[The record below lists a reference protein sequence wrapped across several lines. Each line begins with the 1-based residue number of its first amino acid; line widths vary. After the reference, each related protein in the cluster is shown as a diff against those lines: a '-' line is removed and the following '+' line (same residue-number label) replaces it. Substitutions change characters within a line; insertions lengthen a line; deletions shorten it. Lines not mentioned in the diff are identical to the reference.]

1 MMWEIF
7 TVFLPVYEVI
17 RLWALNK
24 KTNPLTRTT
33 RPQSTYSTSTL
44 VADLPSPTWK
54 KPSSSTSTLAEKGQS
69 VESIQEYMGD
79 RLYTKEAL
87 EYVLAKNPAELQEFA
102 ALSDFSGEN
111 IAFLSEVAAWKS
123 RWPSILEEQQT
134 SAAFN
139 EALSIYADF
148 ISPQDAEFP
157 LNISSH
163 TLKQVQTVF
172 EKPARIVFGDR
183 TADTNE
189 IAPFESST
197 FTPASKEFAG
207 VQYTGAVPE
216 GFDTTV
222 FNIIEDHIKDLVL
235 TNTWARF
242 VQSMRRRSTDT
253 DRSDFT
259 ANSKASKSS
268 LRSWISETREKLQ
281 SFL

>member
-1 MMWEIF
+1 M
-7 TVFLPVYEVI
+7 
-17 RLWALNK
+17 
-24 KTNPLTRTT
+24 
-33 RPQSTYSTSTL
+33 
-44 VADLPSPTWK
+44 
-54 KPSSSTSTLAEKGQS
+54 
-69 VESIQEYMGD
+69 ESIQEYMGE